1 MGVLDMFNPQKR
13 FEKRLMKTKGEV
25 LRAMLESKER
35 FTYNQGLINAKALRF
50 PQKAFTRTLAEN
62 AKWVQGVPEELE
74 FFYKNVFPSL
84 LGYST
89 SQIGISY
96 FWNKVTGKT
105 PRVHSGL
112 PGLISRTM
120 VNLIATPGFDATVAT
135 EEEVE
140 EFIDGEA
147 VTRMEDV
154 TDQDN
159 TDRLFDIL
167 EDNNFEDKL
176 FPNAVIAE
184 SYGGYMGFK
193 LSQDD
198 DITEF
203 PILEVAIPENVELIT
218 RRGRQEA
225 IIFKTYFNE
234 DDKDLELH
242 EMYATDE
249 DGNATISYKL
259 FENENG
265 KMREIKFTNEQAERY
280 QEITMVGLDNIPAL
294 VKNNTTANTQFA
306 GSIYGLSDYNNSQS
320 IFNALDENLSQ
331 QMKVIRFNSPKRFF
345 TNDMTAT
352 NSQGNKEPFDDFEM
366 DYEMVDGDPDN
377 QTNTYKDI
385 NSTFDITN
393 YTGTDLTLATKALN
407 NAGLSPKTVGMLN
420 VEAINSSDESSR
432 GKEVASLRT
441 RDLKLKLWRKTLS
454 ELCIK
459 ILQFDDVVNKKRE
472 PLDYKVNI
480 NFNDYVVPSFEER
493 INVAGNAINQGL
505 MDIKEGVEAVYL
517 DDKSDL
523 EKKALVERLK
533 IENGI
538 PLTVAPEIV
547 VTEEAP
553 VVIPEEVINET
564 IEEVEDDNTTTT

>member
-1 MGVLDMFNPQKR
+1 
-13 FEKRLMKTKGEV
+13 
-25 LRAMLESKER
+25 
-35 FTYNQGLINAKALRF
+35 
-50 PQKAFTRTLAEN
+50 
-62 AKWVQGVPEELE
+62 
-74 FFYKNVFPSL
+74 
-84 LGYST
+84 
-89 SQIGISY
+89 
-96 FWNKVTGKT
+96 
-105 PRVHSGL
+105 
-112 PGLISRTM
+112 
-120 VNLIATPGFDATVAT
+120 
-135 EEEVE
+135 
-140 EFIDGEA
+140 
-147 VTRMEDV
+147 
-154 TDQDN
+154 
-159 TDRLFDIL
+159 
-167 EDNNFEDKL
+167 
-176 FPNAVIAE
+176 
-184 SYGGYMGFK
+184 MGFK

-242 EMYATDE
+242 EIYATDD

-259 FENENG
+259 YENEKG
-265 KMREIKFTNEQAERY
+265 KMREIKFTNEQAELY
-280 QEITMVGLDNIPAL
+280 KDVTMVGLKDIPAL

-306 GSIYGLSDYNNSQS
+306 GSVYGLSDYNNSQS

-345 TNDMTAT
+345 TRDMTA
-352 NSQGNKEPFDDFEM
+352 QAGRGNASPFDDFEM
-366 DYEMVDGDPDN
+366 DYEMVANDPDN
-377 QTNTYKDI
+377 PTNTYKDI

-393 YTGTDLTLATKALN
+393 YTGTDLTLTVKALN
-407 NAGLSPKTVGMLN
+407 NAGLSPKTIGMLN

-472 PLDYKVNI
+472 PLEYKVNI

-493 INVAGNAINQGL
+493 MSVAGDGINKGV
-505 MDIKEGVEAVYL
+505 MDIKEAVDAVYL

-523 EKKALVERLK
+523 EKKNLVERLK

-547 VTEEAP
+547 VTEEIPAP
-553 VVIPEEVINET
+553 VIDET
-564 IEEVEDDNTTTT
+564 IETVEEENDDTTTT